1 LKILHCS
8 RWFGFGF
15 EQKGGTLEEPAKNK
29 KNAKERTKK
38 QLDKHLLVENEYG
51 TGSTLRSKGC
61 VDGLRQDTESSDP
74 LSLTLTWMEEDKE
87 Q

>member
-38 QLDKHLLVENEYG
+38 QLDKHVLVENEYG
-51 TGSTLRSKGC
+51 TGNLTEQKGA
-61 VDGLRQDTESSDP
+61 SDHP
-74 LSLTLTWMEEDKE
+74 
-87 Q
+87 